1 MGLFSRLA
9 LLPLAP
15 AEGVVWLGRQ
25 LQEQALR
32 ELYSPE
38 RVQAE
43 LRELEQA
50 LLRGEISE
58 EEFEASEEVLLDRL
72 DVAREWQE
80 EEA

>member
-1 MGLFSRLA
+1 MGLITRLA

-15 AEGVVWLGRQ
+15 VEGVVWLSRQ
-25 LQEQALR
+25 LQQQALR

-43 LRELEQA
+43 LRDLEQA

-72 DVAREWQE
+72 DVAREMSEQP
-80 EEA
+80 

>member
-1 MGLFSRLA
+1 MGLLTRLA

-15 AEGVVWLGRQ
+15 AEGVVWLSRQ
-25 LQEQALR
+25 LQQQALR

-43 LRELEQA
+43 LRDLEQA

-58 EEFEASEEVLLDRL
+58 EEFAASEEVLLDRL
-72 DVAREWQE
+72 DVAREMPEQP
-80 EEA
+80 